1 MKRLFVNIAA
11 ILGVLGGLALANWV
25 LTDGPRDMVG
35 TLKTTQRD
43 DVTLTYSTV
52 APDAGSPTH
61 PQTIVMIPS
70 LGRSASDF
78 NELANQLALAGYASL
93 LIEPRGMRDSTGLEP
108 PEMTLFELAK
118 DVKQIVDVERR
129 HAALLKPGEGSRPN
143 IIVLGHAFG
152 NRVARTFATAY
163 PNQTAHTILIA
174 AGGKVP
180 IADRAR
186 EALLHSFWSFAPAFW
201 REDEIRYAFFAE
213 GNPIPDYWIG
223 GWNIST
229 SLMQVKATNATSSD
243 LWWEGGTAPMLVI
256 QALED
261 KIAPPEHTSDI
272 LEKELGARVH
282 VVRLENAGHALLPE
296 RPNAIAQAILDAL
309 TLSH

>member
-1 MKRLFVNIAA
+1 MKRMLINIAA
-11 ILGVLGGLALANWV
+11 ILGVMGGLALTNWL
-25 LTDGPRDMVG
+25 LTDGPRDMIG
-35 TLKTTQRD
+35 TLKTTQRA

-52 APDAGSPTH
+52 TPDAGTPIQ
-61 PQTIVMIPS
+61 PQFIVMIPS

-78 NELANQLALAGYASL
+78 NELAGQLAQAGYRSL
-93 LIEPRGMRDSTGLEP
+93 LIEPRGMHDSTGLKP
-108 PEMTLFELAK
+108 SEMTLFELAK
-118 DVKQIVDVERR
+118 DVKTIIDVER
-129 HAALLKPGEGSRPN
+129 PGPVAGEPD

-163 PNQTAHTILIA
+163 PKQTTHTILIA

-180 IADRAR
+180 IAERAK

-201 REDEIRYAFFAE
+201 REDEIRYAFFA
-213 GNPIPDYWIG
+213 GDNPIPDYWIG
-223 GWNIST
+223 GWNVST
-229 SLMQVKATNATSSD
+229 SLLQVKATTATPSD

-272 LEKELGARVH
+272 LKREFGDRVH

-296 RPNAIAQAILDAL
+296 RPKAIAQAILDAL
-309 TLSH
+309 TLAH

>member
-43 DVTLTYSTV
+43 DVTLTYSIV
-52 APDAGSPTH
+52 APDAGAPTQ

-78 NELANQLALAGYASL
+78 NELANQLAHAGYASL
-93 LIEPRGMRDSTGLEP
+93 LIEPRGMHDSTGLEP

-118 DVKQIVDVERR
+118 DVKQIIDVERPR
-129 HAALLKPGEGSRPN
+129 AALLEPGEASKPS

-152 NRVARTFATAY
+152 NRVARIFATAY
-163 PNQTAHTILIA
+163 PDQTAHTILIA

-180 IADRAR
+180 IAERAR
-186 EALLHSFWSFAPAFW
+186 EALLHSFWSFAPEFW
-201 REDEIRYAFFAE
+201 REGEIRYAFFA
-213 GNPIPDYWIG
+213 GDNPIPDYWIG

-229 SLMQVKATNATSSD
+229 SLMQVKATNSTPSE

-282 VVRLENAGHALLPE
+282 VVRLKNAGHALLPE
-296 RPNAIAQAILDAL
+296 RPDAIAQAILDAL